1 MFLCNRNIC
10 LLLILRLKH
19 VVKEKTYWKRL
30 DAFSFG
36 KKTTQETDD
45 DALGIKKKHQ
55 SVSVTDSLELPV
67 YCFFQTILMMMCIQ
81 NYNFTSLIETIRNA
95 AFFKVS
101 LCLVFLR

>member
-45 DALGIKKKHQ
+45 DALGIKKKAPKC
-55 SVSVTDSLELPV
+55 VSYRLTWTPRLLFFPNYFNDDVYSEL
-67 YCFFQTILMMMCIQ
+67 
-81 NYNFTSLIETIRNA
+81 
-95 AFFKVS
+95 
-101 LCLVFLR
+101 

>member
-1 MFLCNRNIC
+1 MFLCNCNIC

-45 DALGIKKKHQ
+45 DAPGH
-55 SVSVTDSLELPV
+55 
-67 YCFFQTILMMMCIQ
+67 
-81 NYNFTSLIETIRNA
+81 
-95 AFFKVS
+95 
-101 LCLVFLR
+101 

>member
-19 VVKEKTYWKRL
+19 VVKEKTYRKRL

-45 DALGIKKKHQ
+45 DALGIKKSTKVCQ
-55 SVSVTDSLELPV
+55 L
-67 YCFFQTILMMMCIQ
+67 QTHL
-81 NYNFTSLIETIRNA
+81 NSPFT
-95 AFFKVS
+95 
-101 LCLVFLR
+101 VFSKLF

>member
-45 DALGIKKKHQ
+45 DALGIKKSTNVCQ
-55 SVSVTDSLELPV
+55 L
-67 YCFFQTILMMMCIQ
+67 QTHL
-81 NYNFTSLIETIRNA
+81 NSPFT
-95 AFFKVS
+95 
-101 LCLVFLR
+101 VFSKLF

>member
-30 DAFSFG
+30 DVFSFG

-45 DALGIKKKHQ
+45 DALGIKKSTKVCQ
-55 SVSVTDSLELPV
+55 L
-67 YCFFQTILMMMCIQ
+67 QTHL
-81 NYNFTSLIETIRNA
+81 NSPFT
-95 AFFKVS
+95 
-101 LCLVFLR
+101 VFSKLF

>member
-1 MFLCNRNIC
+1 MFLCNCNIC

-45 DALGIKKKHQ
+45 DALGIKKSTKVCQ
-55 SVSVTDSLELPV
+55 L
-67 YCFFQTILMMMCIQ
+67 QTHL
-81 NYNFTSLIETIRNA
+81 NSPFT
-95 AFFKVS
+95 
-101 LCLVFLR
+101 VFSKLF

>member
-1 MFLCNRNIC
+1 MFLCNCNIC

-45 DALGIKKKHQ
+45 DALGIKKSTKVCQ
-55 SVSVTDSLELPV
+55 L
-67 YCFFQTILMMMCIQ
+67 QTHLNSPFI
-81 NYNFTSLIETIRNA
+81 
-95 AFFKVS
+95 
-101 LCLVFLR
+101 VFSKLF

>member
-30 DAFSFG
+30 CLFAKAKSIG

-45 DALGIKKKHQ
+45 DALGIKKSTKVCQ
-55 SVSVTDSLELPV
+55 L
-67 YCFFQTILMMMCIQ
+67 QTHL
-81 NYNFTSLIETIRNA
+81 NSPFT
-95 AFFKVS
+95 
-101 LCLVFLR
+101 VFSKLF

>member
-55 SVSVTDSLELPV
+55 SVSVTDSLELAV
-67 YCFFQTILMMMCIQ
+67 YCFFQTVLMMMCIQ
-81 NYNFTSLIETIRNA
+81 NYNFTSLIETSGMQHFA
-95 AFFKVS
+95 KSAFALYF
-101 LCLVFLR
+101 

>member
-30 DAFSFG
+30 DALSFG

-45 DALGIKKKHQ
+45 DALGIKKSTKVCQ
-55 SVSVTDSLELPV
+55 L
-67 YCFFQTILMMMCIQ
+67 QTHLNSQ
-81 NYNFTSLIETIRNA
+81 FT
-95 AFFKVS
+95 
-101 LCLVFLR
+101 VFSKLF

>member
-30 DAFSFG
+30 DALSFG

-45 DALGIKKKHQ
+45 DAPGH
-55 SVSVTDSLELPV
+55 
-67 YCFFQTILMMMCIQ
+67 
-81 NYNFTSLIETIRNA
+81 
-95 AFFKVS
+95 
-101 LCLVFLR
+101 